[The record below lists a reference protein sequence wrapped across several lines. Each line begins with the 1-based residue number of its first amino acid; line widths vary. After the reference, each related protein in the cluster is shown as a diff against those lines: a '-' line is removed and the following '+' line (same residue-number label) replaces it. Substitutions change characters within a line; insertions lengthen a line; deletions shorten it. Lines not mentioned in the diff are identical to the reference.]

1 MRGDFMH
8 VLPRQNAEKLQKS
21 EIVPKGLDLSHSK
34 ACTTHI
40 SAPGCLL
47 GGRTRGLARFV
58 TVSALACRSPKN
70 GWPCARRATTLPF
83 AQVAGR
89 AFACSPPWEGN
100 RRVWAG
106 RARV

>member
-58 TVSALACRSPKN
+58 TVSALACRSPKWLALRSACHDVAVRSS
-70 GWPCARRATTLPF
+70 GWPC
-83 AQVAGR
+83 V
-89 AFACSPPWEGN
+89 C
-100 RRVWAG
+100 V
-106 RARV
+106 